1 MEDNSDATTIGT
13 AVPPQYGNAT
23 TADLSLSR
31 PKDYSVMTSNVPK
44 NDTLLAQEAKHL
56 SIGDIKLGDIENRLS
71 SMDAVAV
78 AVPLFVGDVVEGLS
92 VVPMAESNVGGDED
106 DITTSSFSSK
116 SRVAPELP
124 TSSGHHVRV
133 FEDDTASSDTS
144 LDGAEQNKLAEAAT
158 VMSTTLSHPS
168 DDDDDNDDS
177 SQPDAIEVRSYA
189 YNLLQRLS
197 NESSKKSDRPI
208 KSVPNGTAS
217 IDSNPTNETPR
228 KPPLCSKKVSLA
240 IITSIVLLV
249 IGLIV
254 AVALLVSNNNKT
266 DASAVDNDNTP
277 PPPSASGLSSA
288 DFFPPTVSPAPTT
301 SFVAI
306 STECQSLDGRPR
318 TYQYQAEDAAALI
331 GNATRH
337 TNDDDEND
345 SSGYC
350 GKGYVTLKQAG
361 DRYVLGYATL
371 DTSGYYTLTV
381 RYSTLHQ
388 NDDDNNDNSN
398 AELLVSFDSTPLAF
412 LEVNGTTNTHTWT
425 VTATSNLLLKE
436 GSHYLEVWIRK
447 EYRQGIQI
455 DWLALTRDVSLTKS
469 QYVQQLL
476 KQQQQ
481 QQGLNMELSGT
492 WSQNA
497 SLAWMQEEDELDW
510 STVSSQEL
518 VERLVLADFYF
529 ATYGDVWTFHTG
541 WLSARHVC
549 DWYGIVCVA
558 SNDQGIK
565 TTQLVTDLVLGTYTL
580 DIILASTA
588 VRVIF
593 LKHIRDSCLSLTL
606 MFLMHYRK

>member
-1 MEDNSDATTIGT
+1 MEDTSDATTIGT

-23 TADLSLSR
+23 ADLSLSPR
-31 PKDYSVMTSNVPK
+31 KDAVMTSNVPK
-44 NDTLLAQEAKHL
+44 NDTPLATEAKNL
-56 SIGDIKLGDIENRLS
+56 SIGDIKLGDIENPLS

-92 VVPMAESNVGGDED
+92 VVPMAESDVGGDEE
-106 DITTSSFSSK
+106 DIKMSSFSSK
-116 SRVAPELP
+116 SQVAPELP
-124 TSSGHHVRV
+124 TSSGHQLRV

-158 VMSTTLSHPS
+158 VMSTTLSHHS
-168 DDDDDNDDS
+168 DDDDNDGD

-197 NESSKKSDRPI
+197 NESSKKSDRPV

-254 AVALLVSNNNKT
+254 AVALLVTSNNNKT
-266 DASAVDNDNTP
+266 DASTVDNDNTP
-277 PPPSASGLSSA
+277 PPPSASDLSPA
-288 DFFPPTVSPAPTT
+288 DFFPPTVSPAPTP
-301 SFVAI
+301 SFDVV

-337 TNDDDEND
+337 TNDDNDD

-350 GKGYVTLKQAG
+350 GKGYVSLKQAG

-388 NDDDNNDNSN
+388 NDDDNDEDNSN

-412 LEVNGTTNTHTWT
+412 LEVNGTTNTQTWT

-481 QQGLNMELSGT
+481 QQQDLNMELSGT

-518 VERLVLADFYF
+518 VERSVLADFYF

-580 DIILASTA
+580 DIILASTE
-588 VRVIF
+588 VRVTF
-593 LKHIRDSCLSLTL
+593 
-606 MFLMHYRK
+606 F